1 MKPMHKEKKNSRLLQ
16 RSWKV
21 WLAVTVMLAAMLLY
35 VLTLDDSVFPVF
47 LK

>member
-1 MKPMHKEKKNSRLLQ
+1 MKPVHKEKNSRLPH
-16 RSWKV
+16 RSWIV